1 MRKRM
6 WISVA
11 LLLIVPG
18 LILTVS
24 CAKKAA
30 QSEPAAV
37 EATPTPA
44 PQPEATQPEQAAKQE
59 QPEQSAI
66 QAEELKAQQEARA
79 KEAARNLF
87 INEDIY
93 FAFDSAALSEVAQQ
107 VLRSKADWLQ
117 ENPDVTVTIEG
128 HCDER
133 GTAAYNLALG
143 ERRAQSAKAF
153 LVNMGIDPARLNTIS
168 YGEERPVDPGHNEEA
183 WAKNRRVHFTID

>member
-30 QSEPAAV
+30 ESEPAAV
-37 EATPTPA
+37 EAEPA
-44 PQPEATQPEQAAKQE
+44 PAPEPEATQPEQPAEQE
-59 QPEQSAI
+59 QPDQSAI
-66 QAEELKAQQEARA
+66 EAEQLKAQQEERAR
-79 KEAARNLF
+79 EAARNLF

-93 FAFDSAALSEVAQQ
+93 FAFDSAALSDVAQQ
-107 VLRSKADWLQ
+107 VLRSKAEWLRQ
-117 ENPDVTVTIEG
+117 NPDVTVTIEG

-133 GTAAYNLALG
+133 GTAEYNLALG

-153 LVNMGIDPARLNTIS
+153 LVNLGIDPARLNTIS
-168 YGEERPVDPGHNEEA
+168 YGEERPVDPRHNEEA